1 LAGEPAG
8 TQCNSLAGVRVAQ
21 VAPPWLAV
29 PPKGYGGIEWVVA
42 LLADGL
48 VERGHQVTLFGT
60 GDSTTKANL
69 EYVFER
75 APGPKLINDIW
86 HDTVHTLYA
95 FRDPGRFEV
104 FHVHTP
110 FSALA
115 AGAVAGR
122 PVVHTLHGSF
132 TPEMKQ
138 LYALVANETV
148 FVAISEAQRAHMPE
162 LNYGGVVYNGI
173 DVDAYP
179 LRPDKDD
186 FVLFLGRAA
195 PEKGALRAVLAARE
209 AGVRLV
215 LAVKVA
221 HPTEQQHWEQD
232 VLPRLSP
239 GTQVLGEISSAEK
252 IDLLAR
258 ARAVLFP
265 IDWEEPFGLVMTEAM
280 ACGTPVIATPR
291 GSVPEVVADG
301 ETGFVVSVEGY
312 PEEAAAVL
320 GRLDEIDPVT
330 CRARVESRF
339 SKRTMVEGY
348 ERVFERAVASASSPS
363 LSTG

>member
-1 LAGEPAG
+1 M
-8 TQCNSLAGVRVAQ
+8 RIAQ

-29 PPKGYGGIEWVVA
+29 PPRGYGGIEWVVA

-48 VERGHQVTLFGT
+48 TERGHQVTLFGT
-60 GDSTTKANL
+60 GDSTTKATL

-86 HDTVHTLYA
+86 HDTVHTLHA
-95 FRDPGRFEV
+95 FRDPGRFDV

-115 AGAVAGR
+115 AGAMAGR
-122 PVVHTLHGSF
+122 PMVHTLHGSF
-132 TPEMKQ
+132 SPEMKQ
-138 LYALVANETV
+138 LYSLVGREVV

-221 HPTEQQHWEQD
+221 HPTEEQHWEQE
-232 VLPRLSP
+232 VVPQLSA
-239 GTQVLGEISSAEK
+239 GTQVFGEISIEEK

-265 IDWEEPFGLVMTEAM
+265 IDWDEPFGLVMTEAM

-301 ETGFVVSVEGY
+301 ETGFVVSVDGY
-312 PEEAAAVL
+312 PEEAAAAL
-320 GRLDEIDPVT
+320 GRLDEIDPAV

-339 SKRTMVEGY
+339 SKRTMLEGY
-348 ERVFERAVASASSPS
+348 ERVFERALAAAPSPS
-363 LSTG
+363 VSGG

>member
-1 LAGEPAG
+1 M
-8 TQCNSLAGVRVAQ
+8 RIAQ

-48 VERGHQVTLFGT
+48 AGRAHEVTLFGT
-60 GDSTTKANL
+60 GDSTTKARL
-69 EYVFER
+69 EFVFER
-75 APGPKLINDIW
+75 APGPKLINEVW

-95 FRDPGRFEV
+95 FRDPDRFDV

-115 AGAVAGR
+115 AGAVSGR

-132 TPEMKQ
+132 SPEMKR
-138 LYALVANETV
+138 LYSLVPGHVV

-173 DVDAYP
+173 DVDTYP
-179 LRPDKDD
+179 LRVDKDD

-221 HPTEQQHWEQD
+221 HPIEEEHWARE
-232 VLPRLSP
+232 VLPELSP
-239 GTQVLGEISSAEK
+239 NAQVLGEITLEEK
-252 IDLLAR
+252 LDLLSR

-265 IDWEEPFGLVMTEAM
+265 IDWDEPFGLVMTEAM
-280 ACGTPVIATPR
+280 ACGTPVVATPR

-301 ETGFVVSVEGY
+301 ETGFVVSVDGF
-312 PEEAAAVL
+312 PAEAAAAL
-320 GRLDEIDPVT
+320 GRLAEIDPT
-330 CRARVESRF
+330 ACRARVERLF

-348 ERVFERAVASASSPS
+348 ERVFERAVTSLPSPS